1 MAVDKSKHTQVL
13 VTFPIELIEEIEAYW
28 HENKLPNRNA
38 AIRELIKNGLKK
50 EQSE

>member
-13 VTFPIELIEEIEAYW
+13 VTFPIKLMQEIETYW

-38 AIRELIKNGLKK
+38 AIRELIKKGLEK
-50 EQSE
+50 ELTE